1 MLSNYRE
8 DGNLSFFFF
17 RNFIIKCRNFEGQY
31 ELTKYRGQGYNPVF
45 DSFLRQKVSQTALL
59 ATCETF
65 FYFYDCTL
73 HYLFFCLGNNFFH
86 FRYRY
91 DLL

>member
-1 MLSNYRE
+1 MRICCQTTESMSGRSDDEFLR
-8 DGNLSFFFF
+8 
-17 RNFIIKCRNFEGQY
+17 IIIWILRTKR
-31 ELTKYRGQGYNPVF
+31 LTRVIPVF

>member
-1 MLSNYRE
+1 MHKNMVYILSVFMNCK
-8 DGNLSFFFF
+8 GLF
-17 RNFIIKCRNFEGQY
+17 
-31 ELTKYRGQGYNPVF
+31 PVF